1 MTRLATL
8 SAPARP
14 NAFRSAVFDSSK
26 RPSGDGQSAAEA
38 YEDLKMFATGWLGG
52 LVFFGTFL
60 A

>member
-1 MTRLATL
+1 MTRLASL

-14 NAFRSAVFDSSK
+14 HAFRSAVYASSQ
-26 RPSGDGQSAAEA
+26 RRSDDGQGAAEA

>member
-14 NAFRSAVFDSSK
+14 NAFRSAVFASSQ
-26 RPSGDGQSAAEA
+26 RPSDGGQGADDA

>member
-14 NAFRSAVFDSSK
+14 HSFRSAVFASS
-26 RPSGDGQSAAEA
+26 RSASDDGQGADVA

>member
-8 SAPARP
+8 SAPPRPHSLRTALVGAPEARF
-14 NAFRSAVFDSSK
+14 A
-26 RPSGDGQSAAEA
+26 GDAGADTSF
-38 YEDLKMFATGWLGG
+38 EDLKMFATGWLGG